1 MIQPRPLL
9 PTRDTCSRPT
19 PYKTKKRVAGMAFN
33 FSSVS
38 LERTEPPSP
47 GPIVAADSTRREAS
61 RGILR
66 YRIPHDPYLSYQH
79 FSSAS

>member
-19 PYKTKKRVAGMAFN
+19 PYKTIKRVAGMAFN

-38 LERTEPPSP
+38 LEQTERPSP
-47 GPIVAADSTRREAS
+47 GPIVAADITRRGPP

-66 YRIPHDPYLSYQH
+66 YRIPNDPQLSYNH
-79 FSSAS
+79 LSSAS